1 MMTIMYEA
9 DSNVPDLL
17 HVELPGTLRRQV
29 RSRRMTSQP
38 DPWKE
43 LP

>member
-1 MMTIMYEA
+1 MMTIMYQT
-9 DSNVPDLL
+9 DSNVLDLL
-17 HVELPGTLRRQV
+17 HVQLPGTLRLQV

-38 DPWKE
+38 DPHKE